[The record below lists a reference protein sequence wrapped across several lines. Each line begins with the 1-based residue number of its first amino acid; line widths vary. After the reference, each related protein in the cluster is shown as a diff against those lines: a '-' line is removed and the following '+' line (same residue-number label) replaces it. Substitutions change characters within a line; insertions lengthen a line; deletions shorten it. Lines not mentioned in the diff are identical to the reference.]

1 MTSHSCYE
9 LSSEKDHNV
18 AQRKLLG
25 KDFEHLGQN
34 SVCLSCLSLPCSPG
48 LSQNVWMH
56 IQTLPKI
63 QEFRA
68 NQVISTFTQFTVPG
82 LGTER

>member
-18 AQRKLLG
+18 AQRKLLA

-48 LSQNVWMH
+48 DEHCGVDAH
-56 IQTLPKI
+56 PDTP
-63 QEFRA
+63 
-68 NQVISTFTQFTVPG
+68 
-82 LGTER
+82 